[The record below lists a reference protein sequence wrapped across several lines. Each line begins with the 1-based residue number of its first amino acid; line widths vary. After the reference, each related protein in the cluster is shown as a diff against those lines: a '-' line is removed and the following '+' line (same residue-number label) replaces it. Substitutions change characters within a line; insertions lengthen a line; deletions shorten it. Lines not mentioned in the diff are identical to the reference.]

1 MWNLVT
7 HFTCDNFNNIEF
19 KERPP
24 DSASAC
30 EWLGNFLINNKNYKT
45 DKWFW
50 TPNSANYEI
59 DFLSPNDQNKKNN
72 PLGVAAGQLKN
83 DKIFLVS
90 YLICYL
96 PCPRT
101 AFPVFYYLS
110 LPSYLFVHSRTCSS
124 LSEYIKKWD
133 DMGSVNLA
141 ILFVFI
147 GCGSNVFFLEHL
159 INLDPT
165 RNRF

>member
-110 LPSYLFVHSRTCSS
+110 LPSYLFVHSRTFSS
-124 LSEYIKKWD
+124 LFYLNTFRNEMIWD
-133 DMGSVNLA
+133 LLIWQFYSFSLDA
-141 ILFVFI
+141 DQT
-147 GCGSNVFFLEHL
+147 FFS
-159 INLDPT
+159 
-165 RNRF
+165 